1 MVGATRK
8 VASSSQAPSGA
19 GTKTP
24 MPLGGNPL
32 FSRLKNLLL
41 FRLEQTMVRGPA
53 ARFALML
60 MLVVLVA
67 TVAGLLARALAPGFD
82 SAADAIWWAFLRL
95 TDPGYLGDDQG
106 VAKATVATVI
116 TLLGYVLFT
125 GALIAIL
132 VQWLGETMDRLEQ
145 GLTPVAL
152 DAHFVILGWTSRTLT
167 ILHEILVSQGRVE
180 RFLHQRGARRL
191 RVALLA
197 ERADASLGQHIKLEL
212 GADWNDRQVIL
223 RSGTPLRLD
232 DLARVDF
239 AHAGAILIPAA
250 DTTSNSALDA
260 DTRTVK
266 TLMTI
271 GAALEEAPPGELP
284 PEELPLVV
292 AELQDMR
299 HAGTLRALYPGPMEI
314 VAGDEA
320 ISRLMVQNVRHP
332 GLSHVYGE
340 FLSDVSGSQIY
351 VREGP
356 QLAGVSFQQLA
367 YAFPEAVLLG
377 VVRPQGA
384 DFRALLNPP
393 DDFRLEA
400 KDRIAVLAP
409 SYRDAAAPTMIGA
422 APDLPARPA
431 PEWEML
437 PRRRVLVLGWNHR
450 VPALLE
456 EFAAYPNETFAIDI
470 VSQVSVAKRE
480 KRIAAEALATD
491 HLEIRQ
497 LEFDYTVPAF
507 LESVDPAS
515 YDNLVLLSSDRLKSD
530 AESDA
535 RTILGYLLLREV
547 MEDAEK
553 APPVLVEL
561 TDPANVAL
569 FKNRRGEVIVSPV
582 IISHMLA
589 RVALRRELRAVFD
602 ELFGS
607 GGSEIFFRRIG
618 GYELA
623 KSLDTSA
630 GPDAGT
636 TERVYRFADLQRGAG
651 ARGEIAIGIRRT
663 GQHGK
668 PGGGVQ
674 LNPGRDERL
683 RLKDDDE
690 MIVLTTYH
698 ESACA

>member
-1 MVGATRK
+1 M
-8 VASSSQAPSGA
+8 
-19 GTKTP
+19 
-24 MPLGGNPL
+24 
-32 FSRLKNLLL
+32 FSRLKNSLL

-53 ARFALML
+53 ARFALL
-60 MLVVLVA
+60 LILVVLVA
-67 TVAGLLARALAPGFD
+67 TVAGLLARALAPGFE
-82 SAADAIWWAFLRL
+82 SAVDAIWWAFLRL

-106 VAKATVATVI
+106 IAKATISTAV

-145 GLTPVAL
+145 GLTPVAF
-152 DAHFVILGWTSRTLT
+152 DAHFVLLGWTSRTLT
-167 ILHEILVSQGRVE
+167 ILQEILFSQGRVE

-212 GADWNDRQVIL
+212 GDDWNDRQIIL
-223 RSGTPLRLD
+223 RCGTPLRLD

-250 DTTSNSALDA
+250 DTTASSTLDA

-266 TLMTI
+266 TLMTM
-271 GAALEEAPPGELP
+271 GAALEETP
-284 PEELPLVV
+284 PEEPPLVV
-292 AELQDMR
+292 VELQHMR
-299 HAGTLRALYPGPMEI
+299 HASTLRALYPGPMEI
-314 VAGDEA
+314 IAGDET
-320 ISRLMVQNVRHP
+320 ISRLVVQNVRHP

-356 QLAGVSFQQLA
+356 KLAGVSIQQLA
-367 YAFPEAVLLG
+367 YAFPEGVLLG
-377 VVRPQGA
+377 VVRPRGD
-384 DFRALLNPP
+384 DFQALLNPP
-393 DDFRLEA
+393 DDLRLEA
-400 KDRIAVLAP
+400 NDRIAVLAP
-409 SYRDAAAPTMIGA
+409 SYGAAAPPETMDA
-422 APDLPARPA
+422 VPDLPGRPA
-431 PEWEML
+431 PKCEAL

-456 EFAAYPNETFAIDI
+456 EFSAYSEEAFAIDI
-470 VSQVSVAKRE
+470 VSEVSAAKRE
-480 KRIAAEALATD
+480 KRIKARALYTE

-497 LEFDYTVPAF
+497 LEFDYTVPAY
-507 LESVDPAS
+507 LESVDPAG
-515 YDNLVLLSSDRLKSD
+515 YDNLVLLSSERIESD

-535 RTILGYLLLREV
+535 RTILGYLLLRQM
-547 MEDAEK
+547 MEGAAK

-561 TDPANVAL
+561 SDPDNVPL
-569 FKNRRGEVIVSPV
+569 FENRRGEVIVSPL
-582 IISHMLA
+582 IISRMLA

-607 GGSEIFFRRIG
+607 GGSEIFFRRIADSG
-618 GYELA
+618 LA
-623 KSLDTSA
+623 ENHNESEV
-630 GPDAGT
+630 PDAG
-636 TERVYRFADLQRGAG
+636 ERIYSFADLQRAAD

-663 GQHGK
+663 GHEGK

-683 RLKDDDE
+683 RLKEDDE
-690 MIVLTTYH
+690 IIVLTTYR
-698 ESACA
+698 